1 MTTRRK
7 GWNYKFTIRILG
19 DALLI
24 IIPKQSS
31 VKMEMNV
38 KYCSIKIKMLLKLL
52 KVLRIYSSLSSFYYY
67 QISAIGA

>member
-19 DALLI
+19 DAPLI

-38 KYCSIKIKMLLKLL
+38 KYCRIKI
-52 KVLRIYSSLSSFYYY
+52 
-67 QISAIGA
+67 

>member
-67 QISAIGA
+67 HVS